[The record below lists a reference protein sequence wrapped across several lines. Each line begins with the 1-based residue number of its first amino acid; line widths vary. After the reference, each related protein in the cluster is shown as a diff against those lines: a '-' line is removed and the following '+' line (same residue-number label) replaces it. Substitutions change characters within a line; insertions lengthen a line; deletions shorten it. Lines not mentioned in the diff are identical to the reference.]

1 MSAMFELATEERD
14 MKANL
19 TAVRKSG
26 RIPAVSY
33 GPKAKSTSFSVD
45 TVEFK
50 KVLKEA
56 GESSL
61 VRLKGTTGNTDVLV
75 HEVQY
80 DPIRHEPV
88 HVDFYVVEKDKKTQ
102 VEVPLEF
109 VGVSAAVKDLGGIL
123 VKVLHEIEVE
133 ALPQDLPHN
142 IVIDISPLV
151 TIDSHITVADIP
163 MPKGVTVL
171 TKGEEVV
178 ALISEAAKEEEAPI
192 VPIDLSAIEV
202 EKKGKKEEE
211 GGAEE
216 EEK

>member
-1 MSAMFELATEERD
+1 MFELAIEERD

-19 TAVRKSG
+19 ATVRKNG
-26 RIPAVSY
+26 RIPAVFY

-45 TVEFK
+45 TVQFK

-61 VRLKGTTGNTDVLV
+61 VRLTGSNGNTDVLV

-80 DPIRHEPV
+80 DPIRHEPI

-102 VEVPLEF
+102 IEVPLEF
-109 VGVSAAVKDLGGIL
+109 EGVSPAVKDFGGIL

-142 IVIDISPLV
+142 IVVDVSSIIAIDGHV
-151 TIDSHITVADIP
+151 TVSDIK

-171 TKGEEVV
+171 TKGDEIV
-178 ALISEAAKEEEAPI
+178 ALVSEAAKEEEAP
-192 VPIDLSAIEV
+192 VATIDLSAIEV
-202 EKKGKKEEE
+202 EKKGKKEES
-211 GGAEE
+211 GAEE